1 MPPVTD
7 ETIIRTRLLIDTRPL
22 KKHIKNTI
30 ALCHAQLQNN
40 NDVHVEKVAE
50 LEVSSLASLNGVEVS
65 LRKHQLIHD
74 MNLREVENYRKEKQL
89 TESKISKGRA
99 RIEVLKARLVEAQQT
114 RANKLSYDAL
124 AAKITALPSRPKSHA
139 TISLLRRKI
148 GTLKHQTAEHNGALA
163 RRTQHLKAL
172 VTTLEGLMNMIE
184 DEKKQEE
191 DRGFDDDDDAAK
203 VATPAE
209 DEEEEGWYP
218 MADTSSEQA
227 YLLDSQN
234 IWTIKSQILEA
245 GTGADC
251 QMLLSV
257 ASST

>member
-40 NDVHVEKVAE
+40 NDVHVEKVTE

-74 MNLREVENYRKEKQL
+74 MNQREVENYRKEKEL
-89 TESKISKGRA
+89 TGMDTITRNPMQTRIRESHCFIRCYAESKISKGRA

-148 GTLKHQTAEHNGALA
+148 GTLKHQTAEHNSALA

-209 DEEEEGWYP
+209 DEEEGAFVEEE
-218 MADTSSEQA
+218 AEAAKEQ
-227 YLLDSQN
+227 N
-234 IWTIKSQILEA
+234 E
-245 GTGADC
+245 
-251 QMLLSV
+251 
-257 ASST
+257 